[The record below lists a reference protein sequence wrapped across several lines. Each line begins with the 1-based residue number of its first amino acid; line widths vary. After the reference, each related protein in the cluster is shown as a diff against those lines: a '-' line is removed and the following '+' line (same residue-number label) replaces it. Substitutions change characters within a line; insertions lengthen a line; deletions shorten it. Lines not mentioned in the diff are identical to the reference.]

1 MMSITS
7 TSQITSFRK
16 VNAPPRRMGAV
27 QAMQGGAKSSKKN
40 ASKPNSKRTPRPLKA
55 AVAAPPTPLET
66 SSSTKTAEEQL
77 VEQLDGACA
86 RSLRLLEM
94 ESLDTAISA
103 QARMWSRRRNRDD
116 NADSRELEPFE
127 TVCKN
132 SGPGGPRGGW
142 GRAAHYDAK
151 DIWMP

>member
-1 MMSITS
+1 MREV
-7 TSQITSFRK
+7 QIIDGGFK
-16 VNAPPRRMGAV
+16 VGIKYVDGEVFTYAHDDANLA
-27 QAMQGGAKSSKKN
+27 
-40 ASKPNSKRTPRPLKA
+40 
-55 AVAAPPTPLET
+55 
-66 SSSTKTAEEQL
+66 L

-151 DIWMP
+151 NIWMP